1 MGPDARH
8 TLFIEIVFITEI
20 CKNHEAFE
28 IITNYIARLPA
39 GKIPE
44 EFGFKAASTG
54 SLTPRSKD
62 HPKLMMALHL
72 ICSITEV
79 YFLGF
84 SYRFKERGK
93 QTHHGVKRP
102 ACPPGSTS
110 RGPFL
115 ALAQI
120 HKRPA
125 CPPGSTSRGP
135 FLVLAQIHKRPACP
149 PGSTSRGLSKN
160 KNKNKNK
167 SKNININKNKN
178 KNKNKN

>member
-84 SYRFKERGK
+84 SYRFKGRGK

-115 ALAQI
+115 VLTQI
-120 HKRPA
+120 HRHCPA
-125 CPPGSTSRGP
+125 RHREGC
-135 FLVLAQIHKRPACP
+135 LVLAQTHTDTHRERERDTHTDTHSYTHRDTTPRH
-149 PGSTSRGLSKN
+149 TDRTN
-160 KNKNKNK
+160 RT
-167 SKNININKNKN
+167 
-178 KNKNKN
+178 

>member
-110 RGPFL
+110 RW
-115 ALAQI
+115 
-120 HKRPA
+120 
-125 CPPGSTSRGP
+125 P
-135 FLVLAQIHKRPACP
+135 FLVHAQIHKRPACP
-149 PGSTSRGLSKN
+149 PGSTSRGLSG
-160 KNKNKNK
+160 
-167 SKNININKNKN
+167 SRSRGLSGSCTDTHRHTDRDRQRQTETDRDRQRQPYTHRDIQRT
-178 KNKNKN
+178 